1 MTQYAVGDIQGCYR
15 ELITSLEKVNFN
27 SSSDELWV
35 AGDLINRGPQSME
48 TLNFLYE
55 NRKSVRCVLGNHDL
69 YFLSIY
75 FGQKKPTKHDTF
87 DEILSH
93 KNCEPWVEW
102 LRDQGL
108 CHYDESNKFLMV
120 HAGVAPQWT
129 LNDVLNLNI
138 EIKNVLKSDN
148 VKNYL
153 LGMYGNEPVKWD
165 DNLTGINRLR
175 CITNFFTRIR
185 ICDAHGALQLEYKND
200 LENIPKNYYPW
211 FLHPKRKT
219 KKQKIIFG
227 HWASLGGYTDN
238 NKIFGLD
245 TGCVWGGKL
254 TIMRLD
260 NLEKFQTPKVKK
272 VV

>member
-75 FGQKKPTKHDTF
+75 FGQKNPTKHDTF
-87 DEILSH
+87 AGILSH

-108 CHYDESNKFLMV
+108 CHYDESNF
-120 HAGVAPQWT
+120 
-129 LNDVLNLNI
+129 
-138 EIKNVLKSDN
+138 
-148 VKNYL
+148 Y
-153 LGMYGNEPVKWD
+153 
-165 DNLTGINRLR
+165 
-175 CITNFFTRIR
+175 
-185 ICDAHGALQLEYKND
+185 
-200 LENIPKNYYPW
+200 
-211 FLHPKRKT
+211 
-219 KKQKIIFG
+219 
-227 HWASLGGYTDN
+227 
-238 NKIFGLD
+238 
-245 TGCVWGGKL
+245 
-254 TIMRLD
+254 
-260 NLEKFQTPKVKK
+260 
-272 VV
+272 